1 MRDHSSTLTWTMG
14 FVIHFVCL
22 MHVRHWCAGNE
33 FILSK
38 SLAPCVQVVVLL
50 NLLANLYVGQCT
62 EFCTIA
68 LNFLL
73 YYLESFPI
81 SSVVWF
87 ACDIIQLW
95 TYSVAQYTIP
105 VIIFAEVGVLM
116 NVEVLGPPRST
127 TSKPTI
133 SISIGFAI
141 WSALTCRC
149 INHPVQ
155 ESDHV
160 QQLFFYSCKHLCWH
174 EDA

>member
-1 MRDHSSTLTWTMG
+1 MLLWSLFFNKQFHCSIFPLVERLRDHSSTLWLEQWDYS
-14 FVIHFVCL
+14 FVCL
-22 MHVRHWCAGNE
+22 KHVCHWCAGNE
-33 FILSK
+33 SILSK

-105 VIIFAEVGVLM
+105 VIIFTEVGVLM

-127 TSKPTI
+127 TSEPTI
-133 SISIGFAI
+133 SISIGFAMLKC
-141 WSALTCRC
+141 S
-149 INHPVQ
+149 
-155 ESDHV
+155 
-160 QQLFFYSCKHLCWH
+160 HL
-174 EDA
+174 